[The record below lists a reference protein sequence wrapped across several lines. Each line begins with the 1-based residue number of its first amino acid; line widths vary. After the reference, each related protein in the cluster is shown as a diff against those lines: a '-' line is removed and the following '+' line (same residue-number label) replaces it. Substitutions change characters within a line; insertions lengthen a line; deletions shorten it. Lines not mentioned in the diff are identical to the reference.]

1 MPRFDLHKR
10 RGETGY
16 LLNVQHDLYDHLP
29 TRMVVPVT
37 PLAAGLPALGEL
49 TPRVEIDG
57 KLHLLFPQYMAA
69 VPKRELGRPV
79 GNLEAERDAITKA
92 LDLLLTGF

>member
-1 MPRFDLHKR
+1 VPRFDLYKR
-10 RGETGY
+10 RGEPGY

-29 TRMVVPVT
+29 TRVVVPVA
-37 PLAAGLPALGEL
+37 PLASGLPPLGEL

-57 KLHLLFPQYMAA
+57 EPHLLFPQYLAA
-69 VPKRELGRPV
+69 VPKRELGRAV
-79 GNLEAERDAITKA
+79 ANLDPHRDAITKA

>member
-10 RGETGY
+10 RGEPGY

-29 TRMVVPVT
+29 TRMVVPVV
-37 PLAAGLPALGEL
+37 PLASGLPQLGEL
-49 TPRVEIDG
+49 TPRFVLDDG
-57 KLHLLFPQYMAA
+57 PHLLFPQYMAA

-79 GNLEAERDAITKA
+79 GNLEAERDAVTKA

>member
-10 RGETGY
+10 RGEPGY

-29 TRMVVPVT
+29 TRMVVPVV
-37 PLAAGLPALGEL
+37 PLASGLPQLGEL
-49 TPRVEIDG
+49 TPRLVVDG
-57 KLHLLFPQYMAA
+57 TPHLLFPQYMAA
-69 VPKRELGRPV
+69 VPKRELGRPA
-79 GNLEAERDAITKA
+79 GNLEAERDAVTKA

>member
-10 RGETGY
+10 CGEPGY

-29 TRMVVPVT
+29 TRMVVPVV
-37 PLAAGLPALGEL
+37 PLASGLPQLGEL
-49 TPRVEIDG
+49 TPRVAVDG
-57 KLHLLFPQYMAA
+57 TPHLLFPQYMAA